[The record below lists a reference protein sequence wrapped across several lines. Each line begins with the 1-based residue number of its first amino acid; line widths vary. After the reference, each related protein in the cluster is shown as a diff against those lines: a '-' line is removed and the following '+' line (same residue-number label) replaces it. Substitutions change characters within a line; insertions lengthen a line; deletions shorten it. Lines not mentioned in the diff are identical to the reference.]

1 MKWNVVRAVKRI
13 RPTPVHPHSFDLG
26 FRCPKVAALA
36 TRSDSSTSQLQLL
49 TNYDAQVVFVYC
61 LGRVFGSTYRLGFVL
76 FV

>member
-1 MKWNVVRAVKRI
+1 MKWNVVRAVKRS

-49 TNYDAQVVFVYC
+49 TNYDAQVVF
-61 LGRVFGSTYRLGFVL
+61 GSTYRLGLKPVCSEM
-76 FV
+76 